1 MTQKNTKTDLEL
13 NKDSKTNYN
22 FDGFNQILNA
32 ASSLRDMFKHITVS
46 NTNYTDERLE
56 TAFKNDAMI
65 RKIVSR
71 PVFDGTKKHFK
82 IENAEAEIIAFLEKE
97 YKRLGLYKKLESAW
111 TQSRI
116 YGQAYFFLVTNED
129 KKNYKDEIQEAP
141 LLEVQ
146 VFSSSMYGQNIDQD
160 VTSSNFGLPSQY
172 NIYNS
177 YLNITEKST
186 PSSIHHSRVTRFD
199 GEYLPEDY
207 FINNQYRNGSIIQKV
222 YNACGQYQGAMDNLV
237 PLLNTANMAILKVE
251 NLMDHADQDTS
262 KKISDR
268 LRLLQKSRVEN
279 QLMLL
284 TQGDEFINHGLN
296 LSGIKDLVENLT
308 NNMVA
313 ASGMPRTILL
323 GESPK
328 GNQSTGKSELVDYY
342 DYVKQEQVRV
352 LEPSIRYITDYL
364 LKSEYGKE
372 FEYDVEFPPLLELS
386 ELEEAE
392 YRLKVAQ
399 QMQVYL
405 DAGIL
410 TQEEVRDSLFTAKF
424 TQNITLDDEGIDFDD
439 IEDDPTDS

>member
-1 MTQKNTKTDLEL
+1 MTEKNTKTDLKL
-13 NKDSKTNYN
+13 NKDQKTKHN

-32 ASSLRDMFKHITVS
+32 ASSLRDMFKHISVS
-46 NTNYTDERLE
+46 NVNYTDQSLE

-82 IENAEAEIIAFLEKE
+82 IENAEPEIIAFLEQQ
-97 YKRLGLYKKLESAW
+97 YKRLSLDNKLESAW

-116 YGQAYFFLVTNED
+116 YGQSFFFLVTNED
-129 KKNYKDEIQEAP
+129 KNNYKDEIQEAP
-141 LLEVQ
+141 LIEVQ
-146 VFSSSMYGQNIDQD
+146 VFSTGMYGLDINQD
-160 VTSSNFGLPSQY
+160 PTSNVFGLPSRY
-172 NIYNS
+172 NISNS
-177 YLNITEKST
+177 YLNITD
-186 PSSIHHSRVTRFD
+186 IHHSRVSRFN
-199 GEYLPEDY
+199 GEYYPEDY
-207 FINNQYRNGSIIQKV
+207 FNNNNYRHGSIIQKV
-222 YNACGQYQGAMDNLV
+222 YGSVGQYQGAMDNLV
-237 PLLNTANMAILKVE
+237 PLLNTANMTVLKIE
-251 NLMDHADQDTS
+251 NLMDLADDETS
-262 KKISDR
+262 RQISERMR
-268 LRLLQKSRVEN
+268 LIQKTRVEN

-284 TQGDEFINHGLN
+284 TQGDELVNHGLQ
-296 LSGIKDLVENLT
+296 LSGIKDLVEQLT

-323 GESPK
+323 GESPR
-328 GNQSTGKSELVDYY
+328 GQQSTGRSELIDYM

-352 LEPSIRYITDYL
+352 LEPSIRYITNYL

-405 DAGIL
+405 DSGIL
-410 TQEEVRDSLFTAKF
+410 TQEEVRDSLFTGKF
-424 TQNITLDDEGIDFDD
+424 TQNITLDDEGIDFD
-439 IEDDPTDS
+439 IEPDDSRDS

>member
-1 MTQKNTKTDLEL
+1 MTKQNL
-13 NKDSKTNYN
+13 
-22 FDGFNQILNA
+22 DGFNQILNA
-32 ASSLRDMFKHITVS
+32 ASSLRDMFKNVTVT

-56 TAFKNDAMI
+56 TGFKNDAII

-82 IENAEAEIIAFLEKE
+82 IENAEPEIIAFLEKE
-97 YKRLGLYKKLESAW
+97 YKKLHIYKKLESAW

-116 YGQAYFFLVTNED
+116 YGQAFFFLVTNED
-129 KKNYKDEIQEAP
+129 KNNYKEEIQEAP
-141 LLEVQ
+141 LLNLQ
-146 VFSSSMYGQNIDQD
+146 VFSTGMYGQNINQD

-207 FINNQYRNGSIIQKV
+207 FINNQYRHGSIIEKV
-222 YNACGQYQGAMDNLV
+222 YDSVGQYQGAIENIP
-237 PLLNTANMAILKVE
+237 PLMNTLNMAILKIE
-251 NLMDHADQDTS
+251 NLMDIADEETS
-262 KKISDR
+262 KQISDR
-268 LRLLQKSRVEN
+268 IRLIQKTRVEN

-284 TQGDEFINHGLN
+284 TQGDEFLNHSLN
-296 LSGIKDLVENLT
+296 LSGIKDLVEQLQ

-328 GNQSTGKSELVDYY
+328 GQQSTGKSELVDYY

-352 LEPSIRYITDYL
+352 LEPSIRYITNYL
-364 LKSEYGKE
+364 LKSEFRKE
-372 FEYDVEFPPLLELS
+372 FELS
-386 ELEEAE
+386 ELEEAD
-392 YRLKVAQ
+392 YRLKVAD
-399 QMQVYL
+399 QMERFL
-405 DAGIL
+405 NAGIL
-410 TQEEVRDSLFTAKF
+410 TQEEVRNSLFTGKF
-424 TQNITLDDEGIDFDD
+424 TQNITLDDEGIDFD
-439 IEDDPTDS
+439 IEPDDSRDS

>member
-1 MTQKNTKTDLEL
+1 MTKQNL
-13 NKDSKTNYN
+13 
-22 FDGFNQILNA
+22 DGFNQILNA
-32 ASSLRDMFKHITVS
+32 ASSLRDMFKNVTVT

-56 TAFKNDAMI
+56 TGFKNDAII

-82 IENAEAEIIAFLEKE
+82 IENAEPEIIAFLEKE
-97 YKRLGLYKKLESAW
+97 YKKLHIYKKLESAW

-116 YGQAYFFLVTNED
+116 YGQAFFFLVTNED
-129 KKNYKDEIQEAP
+129 KNNYKEEIQEAP
-141 LLEVQ
+141 LLNLQ
-146 VFSSSMYGQNIDQD
+146 VFSTGMYGQNINQD

-207 FINNQYRNGSIIQKV
+207 FINNQYRHGSIIEKV
-222 YNACGQYQGAMDNLV
+222 YDSVGQYQGAIENIP
-237 PLLNTANMAILKVE
+237 PLMNTLNMAILKIE
-251 NLMDHADQDTS
+251 NLMDIADEETS
-262 KKISDR
+262 KQISDR
-268 LRLLQKSRVEN
+268 IRLIQKTRVEN

-284 TQGDEFINHGLN
+284 TQGDEFLNHSLN
-296 LSGIKDLVENLT
+296 LSGIKDLVEQLQ

-328 GNQSTGKSELVDYY
+328 GQQSTGKSELVDYY

-352 LEPSIRYITDYL
+352 LEPSIRYITNYL
-364 LKSEYGKE
+364 LKSEFRKE

-386 ELEEAE
+386 ELEEAD
-392 YRLKVAQ
+392 YRLKVAD
-399 QMQVYL
+399 QMERFL
-405 DAGIL
+405 NAGIL
-410 TQEEVRDSLFTAKF
+410 TQEEVRNSLFTGKF
-424 TQNITLDDEGIDFDD
+424 TQNITLDDEGIDFD
-439 IEDDPTDS
+439 IEPDDSRDS

>member
-1 MTQKNTKTDLEL
+1 MTKQNL
-13 NKDSKTNYN
+13 
-22 FDGFNQILNA
+22 DGFNQLINA
-32 ASSLRDMFKHITVS
+32 ASSLRDMFKNVIVT
-46 NTNYTDERLE
+46 NKNYTDERLE
-56 TAFKNDAMI
+56 TAFKSDAMI

-82 IENAEAEIIAFLEKE
+82 IENAEPEIIAFLEKE

-116 YGQAYFFLVTNED
+116 YGESFFFLVTNED
-129 KKNYKDEIQEAP
+129 KNNYKDEIQEAP

-146 VFSSSMYGQNIDQD
+146 VFSTGMYGQDINQD
-160 VTSSNFGLPSQY
+160 PTRNVFGLPSQY
-172 NIYNS
+172 NISNS
-177 YLNITEKST
+177 YLNISN
-186 PSSIHHSRVTRFD
+186 IHYSRVTRFD

-207 FINNQYRNGSIIQKV
+207 FINNQYRHGSIIQKV
-222 YNACGQYQGAMDNLV
+222 YDSVGQYQGAMDNLV
-237 PLLNTANMAILKVE
+237 PLLNTANMAILKIE
-251 NLMDHADQDTS
+251 NLMDIADEETS
-262 KKISDR
+262 RQISERMR
-268 LRLLQKSRVEN
+268 LIQKTRVEN

-296 LSGIKDLVENLT
+296 LSGIKDLVEQLT

-328 GNQSTGKSELVDYY
+328 GQQSSGKSELIDYY
-342 DYVKQEQVRV
+342 DYVKQEMVRV
-352 LEPSIRYITDYL
+352 LEPNIRYITDYL
-364 LKSEYGKE
+364 LQSEFGKKD
-372 FEYDVEFPPLLELS
+372 FEYDVEFPPLIELS

-410 TQEEVRDSLFTAKF
+410 TQEEVRDSLFTGKF
-424 TQNITLDDEGIDFDD
+424 TQNITLDDEGIDFD
-439 IEDDPTDS
+439 IEPDDSTDS

>member
-1 MTQKNTKTDLEL
+1 MTEKNTKTDLEL
-13 NKDSKTNYN
+13 NKDSKIKHN

-32 ASSLRDMFKHITVS
+32 ASSLRDMFKQISV
-46 NTNYTDERLE
+46 NNVNYTDERLE

-82 IENAEAEIIAFLEKE
+82 IENAEPEIISYLERE
-97 YKRLGLYKKLESAW
+97 YKRLGLFKKLESAW

-116 YGQAYFFLVTNED
+116 YGESFFFLVTNED
-129 KKNYKDEIQEAP
+129 KNNYKDEIQEAP

-146 VFSSSMYGQNIDQD
+146 VFSTGMYGQDINQD
-160 VTSSNFGLPSQY
+160 PTSNVFGLPSRY
-172 NIYNS
+172 NISNS
-177 YLNITEKST
+177 YLNITD
-186 PSSIHHSRVTRFD
+186 IHHSRVTRFD
-199 GEYLPEDY
+199 GEWLPEDY
-207 FINNQYRNGSIIQKV
+207 FINNQYRHGSIIQKV
-222 YNACGQYQGAMDNLV
+222 YDSVGQYQGAMDNLV
-237 PLLNTANMAILKVE
+237 PLLNTANMAILKIE
-251 NLMDHADQDTS
+251 NLMDLADEETS
-262 KKISDR
+262 RQISERMR
-268 LRLLQKSRVEN
+268 LIQKTRVEN

-284 TQGDEFINHGLN
+284 TQGDEFLNHSLN
-296 LSGIKDLVENLT
+296 LSGIKDIVEQLT

-328 GNQSTGKSELVDYY
+328 GSLQSTGKSELIDYM

-352 LEPSIRYITDYL
+352 LEPSIRYITNYL
-364 LKSEYGKE
+364 LKAEFGKQ

-399 QMQVYL
+399 QMQLYL
-405 DAGIL
+405 DSGIL
-410 TQEEVRDSLFTAKF
+410 TQEEVRNSLFTSKF
-424 TQNITLDDEGIDFDD
+424 TQNITLDDEGINFDD
-439 IEDDPTDS
+439 IEPDDSRDS